1 MPNLLGHVFPPADV
15 ELSAYFLRRLPDQ
28 LLLQEIRA
36 GDRMRTLSKEAEAA
50 ARFHQESPRQLDSF
64 KFNFL
69 EKTYIFMSPTYSQS
83 TNFGAA

>member
-36 GDRMRTLSKEAEAA
+36 GDRMRTLPKEAGAT
-50 ARFHQESPRQLDSF
+50 ARFHQESPRQLDLYKIS
-64 KFNFL
+64 FL
-69 EKTYIFMSPTYSQS
+69 EKTRIIKIYESDVQS
-83 TNFGAA
+83 ID